1 MTSEKRALTVTYGSF
16 SCTLEGFD
24 DVFTTMKAITQY
36 FREKSA
42 ETVLD
47 ASNLD
52 TVSLK
57 RIAERE
63 LNCDVDVKIG
73 DKKVVLSPAVLVLGN
88 AEANTPAAPA
98 NGAMLLGGAQAPQVA
113 PGQDPVK
120 RLDGLRRTAAGTNI
134 SKKFAEKSAEVLAD
148 AAEKNRGNTADES
161 VAEKL
166 SRIRSAVAQSPSDS
180 ASDLSDLEDN
190 TVPSTPAPKAD
201 KPKTKS
207 EVLLLTPSESID
219 EGQNNLRTEDI
230 TPNEAPQSKADGA
243 TPKKLKASKKGR
255 NVLNDSGKT
264 SVTRLVNAA
273 NSQLEGTENLRRLSA
288 IAHLKAAVAAKAADR
303 EAGSDESEEDA
314 EINRYRDDLT
324 QIVQD
329 NEDAT
334 ATPQPNPRKS
344 ETPLVLASSKK
355 VSNDTT
361 QDDVDGPAPIKATI
375 GFPEFAALSDADDLL
390 GLLEVSAAY
399 LTIHEGRVE
408 FSRQLVMQTLSQVV
422 SSSEVSR
429 EDGIRAFGTLLKQGK
444 IEKAQRGLFSLP
456 AHSPYRSG
464 N

>member
-42 ETVLD
+42 ETALD

-52 TVSLK
+52 TASLK

-88 AEANTPAAPA
+88 AEPNTSTAPA

-134 SKKFAEKSAEVLAD
+134 SKKFVEKSAEVLAD
-148 AAEKNRGNTADES
+148 AAEKTSESSSDES

-166 SRIRSAVAQSPSDS
+166 SRIRSAVAQNPSDQ
-180 ASDLSDLEDN
+180 ASDFSDLEDSSE
-190 TVPSTPAPKAD
+190 PAAPAPKAD

-207 EVLLLTPSESID
+207 EVLLLTPADNIGED
-219 EGQNNLRTEDI
+219 HNNLADS
-230 TPNEAPQSKADGA
+230 TPDEAPQSNTDGA
-243 TPKKLKASKKGR
+243 APKKPKASKKGR

-273 NSQLEGTENLRRLSA
+273 NSQLEGSENLRRLSA

-303 EAGSDESEEDA
+303 EAGSDESGEDA
-314 EINRYRDDLT
+314 ELNRYRDDLT

-329 NEDAT
+329 NEDA
-334 ATPQPNPRKS
+334 AAAPQPKTQKT
-344 ETPLVLASSKK
+344 EAPLVLASSEK
-355 VSNDTT
+355 VGNDST
-361 QDDVDGPAPIKATI
+361 QDEDVDGPAPIKAKI

-399 LTIHEGRVE
+399 LTIHEGRAE
-408 FSRQLVMQTLSQVV
+408 FSRQLVMETLSQVV

-429 EDGIRAFGTLLKQGK
+429 EDGIRAFGNLLKQGK

-456 AHSPYRSG
+456 AHSPYRSS